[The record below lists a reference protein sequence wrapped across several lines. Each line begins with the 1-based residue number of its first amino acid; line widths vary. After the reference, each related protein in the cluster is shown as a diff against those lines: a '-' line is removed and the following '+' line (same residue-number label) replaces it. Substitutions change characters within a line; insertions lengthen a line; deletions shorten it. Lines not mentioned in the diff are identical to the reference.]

1 MKLLNHIILL
11 SRPFNIFIAVSS
23 AIIMSVIIPNADY
36 SNLYLICLILIFY
49 MSAAN
54 ILNDIVDI
62 ESDRINKPHR
72 ILVKN
77 DINLRILIV
86 MIIILFSLGSILTI
100 NLPILAR
107 QIALFCALPCILLYE
122 LFLKRIPLI
131 GNIVI
136 SLMVGL
142 VFVFTSSGLDADISH
157 SLRIMCLAFF
167 LNLIREIIKDI
178 QDFEGDASRDYKTLP
193 IYFGKHPTIIL
204 IRFIFIT
211 FFIISISPI
220 YTQNYKIEYIPL
232 LVFLIHIPLLYI
244 IKRLK
249 SDISSKECAK
259 LSGYLK
265 ITIINGILIILISAK

>member
-62 ESDRINKPHR
+62 ESDRINKPNR

-77 DINLRILIV
+77 DINPRILIV

-193 IYFGKHPTIIL
+193 IYFGMHPTIIL

-244 IKRLK
+244 MKRLN

-259 LSGYLK
+259 LSQYLK

>member
-11 SRPFNIFIAVSS
+11 ARPFNIFIAVSS

-36 SNLYLICLILIFY
+36 SNLYLICLILICY

-77 DINLRILIV
+77 DINPRILIV

-107 QIALFCALPCILLYE
+107 QIALFGALPCILLYE
-122 LFLKRIPLI
+122 FFLKRIPLI

-157 SLRIMCLAFF
+157 SLRIC
-167 LNLIREIIKDI
+167 
-178 QDFEGDASRDYKTLP
+178 
-193 IYFGKHPTIIL
+193 
-204 IRFIFIT
+204 
-211 FFIISISPI
+211 
-220 YTQNYKIEYIPL
+220 
-232 LVFLIHIPLLYI
+232 LLYTSPSP
-244 IKRLK
+244 R
-249 SDISSKECAK
+249 D
-259 LSGYLK
+259 
-265 ITIINGILIILISAK
+265 

>member
-62 ESDRINKPHR
+62 ESDRINKPYR

-77 DINLRILIV
+77 DLNPRILIV

-178 QDFEGDASRDYKTLP
+178 QDFDGDAFRDYKTLP

-204 IRFIFIT
+204 
-211 FFIISISPI
+211 
-220 YTQNYKIEYIPL
+220 
-232 LVFLIHIPLLYI
+232 
-244 IKRLK
+244 
-249 SDISSKECAK
+249 
-259 LSGYLK
+259 
-265 ITIINGILIILISAK
+265 

>member
-1 MKLLNHIILL
+1 MKHLNHIILL
-11 SRPFNIFIAVSS
+11 ARPLNIFIAISS
-23 AIIMSVIIPNADY
+23 AIIMSLIVPNADY
-36 SNLYLICLILIFY
+36 SNLYLICLILICY

-54 ILNDIVDI
+54 ILNDIIDI

-72 ILVKN
+72 ILVNN
-77 DINLRILIV
+77 DINLRILIAMIVV
-86 MIIILFSLGSILTI
+86 MFLLGSILTI

-107 QIALFCALPCILLYE
+107 QIALFCAIPGILLYE
-122 LFLKRIPLI
+122 FFLKRIPLI

-142 VFVFTSSGLDADISH
+142 VFVFTSSGLDSDISH

-178 QDFEGDASRDYKTLP
+178 QDLEGDASRDYKTLP

-220 YTQNYKIEYIPL
+220 YTESYKIGYIPL

-244 IKRLK
+244 MKRLN

-259 LSGYLK
+259 LSQYLK